1 MVAKQIYIDC
11 TIDEVEAAPE
21 YDQVK
26 VPMEAVISGLIEDED
41 NCANVIKEVL
51 KRMRDNEWDLVEMLI
66 LLLKNYL
73 SLEVLD
79 EEQEDIIK
87 LTLKTVQR
95 IKKQISW

>member
-1 MVAKQIYIDC
+1 MATKRIYLDC
-11 TIDEVEAAPE
+11 PINEVESAPE

-26 VPMEAVISGLIEDED
+26 VPMEAVISGLVEDED
-41 NCANVIKEVL
+41 NCAKVVKEVL

-87 LTLKTVQR
+87 LALKTVQR
-95 IKKQISW
+95 IKKQISL